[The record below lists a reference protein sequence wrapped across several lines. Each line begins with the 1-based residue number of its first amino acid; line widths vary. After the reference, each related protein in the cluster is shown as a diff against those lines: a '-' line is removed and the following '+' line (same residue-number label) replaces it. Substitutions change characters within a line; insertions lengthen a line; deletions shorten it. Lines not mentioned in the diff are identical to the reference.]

1 MRKLLPQMTLDEYQ
15 STRWVCKAILC
26 DQYKDCSVCP
36 SWKNSN
42 KEFEEEKYFSQYRYK
57 IQLFAGI
64 GK

>member
-1 MRKLLPQMTLDEYQ
+1 MTLDEYQ

-42 KEFEEEKYFSQYRYK
+42 KEFEEENVDNSLVDFLDS
-57 IQLFAGI
+57 IALIF
-64 GK
+64 